1 MRKLIKL
8 LTATI
13 LLLSI
18 FISSNN
24 TVMAST
30 LEEDQNKASV
40 ESDLITA
47 QNLWSTY
54 LGAVYEISGHVSN
67 RLYDVP
73 AKSVSITGAVGTTTG
88 SRTYTKNEAWAET
101 TVSFKNYYDSIYAF
115 GRTSPVNSLTK
126 KIGIAIYRN
135 STWTRVAS
143 GNVGHDKGITA
154 YRMSTGNYTVIYNI
168 HDPIQWDLGVFYFF
182 NKAPCTQ
189 CLPAN
194 VTQPLTL
201 TEQQTNTPY
210 HFEDDT
216 AYILP
221 QQKEF
226 KKSTNEA
233 KLKSKKSIL
242 TVNDLTNEHF
252 DEKIQDYVHSLKNFN
267 VGDSII
273 VSDTIKD
280 IYYDVEKQTTSL
292 GFEYTDKAN
301 SNEKSKIYWEFSGK
315 LQDQYSIGDSVSF
328 KTKVISINNDLN
340 LETLDI
346 LGYQA
351 EVAPKIDSF
360 LLKHQKNNNF
370 E

>member
-1 MRKLIKL
+1 MRKVVKL
-8 LTATI
+8 LTATM

-24 TVMAST
+24 RVMAST
-30 LEEDQNKASV
+30 LEEDQNQVSV
-40 ESDLITA
+40 ESNLITA
-47 QNLWSTY
+47 QSLWRTY
-54 LGAVYEISGHVSN
+54 LGAVYEITGKVSN
-67 RLYDVP
+67 KLYDVP

-88 SRTYTKNEAWAET
+88 SRKYTNNEAWAET

-115 GRTSPVNSLTK
+115 GRTDVANSWTK

-135 STWTRVAS
+135 SNWTRVAS

-154 YRMSTGNYTVIYNI
+154 SRMSTGNYTVVYNI
-168 HDPIQWDLGVFYFF
+168 HDPIKWNLGVFYFF
-182 NKAPCTQ
+182 NRAPCTQ

-210 HFEDDT
+210 HFENDT

-226 KKSTNEA
+226 KKSNNEA

-242 TVNDLTNEHF
+242 TINDLMEEHF
-252 DEKIQDYVHSLKNFN
+252 DADLQDYVHSLKNFN

-280 IYYDVEKQTTSL
+280 IYYDVEQQTTSL

-301 SNEKSKIYWEFSGK
+301 SNEKSKIYWEFSGD
-315 LQDQYSIGDSVSF
+315 LQNQFLIGDSVSF
-328 KTKVISINNDLN
+328 KIKVISINNDLN

-360 LLKHQKNNNF
+360 LLKHLKNK
-370 E
+370 